1 MNSAA
6 RNRLHRVILILG
18 ILFATLTPHDAC
30 KAQEPKGGG
39 KANLLANA
47 NFEQALQGWDFSSW
61 GKKGTVAVDPEV
73 KRGETPSL
81 RITNAAGDDSF
92 CKQSVKVK
100 VSTRYRL
107 SGYIKT
113 KDVVVKG
120 GQAASLS
127 LEGGF
132 EATQSVKGTK
142 SWSKFDFEFDSGS
155 LDVVKVGCRLGGHS
169 SPAMGTAWFDDLR
182 LTELGP
188 SRKR

>member
-1 MNSAA
+1 M
-6 RNRLHRVILILG
+6 VIASI
-18 ILFATLTPHDAC
+18 TPHETC
-30 KAQEPKGGG
+30 IAQDLQGGG
-39 KANLLANA
+39 KANLLVNA
-47 NFEQALQGWDFSSW
+47 NFAQALQGWEFTSW
-61 GKKGTVAVDPEV
+61 GKKGTVAVDPLV
-73 KRGETPSL
+73 KRGATPSV

-92 CKQSVKVK
+92 CKQTVKVK

-120 GQAASLS
+120 GQAASIS
-127 LEGGF
+127 IEGGF
-132 EATQSVKGTK
+132 EATESVKGTK

-155 LDVVKVGCRLGGHS
+155 LSVVKVGCRLGGHS

-182 LTELGP
+182 LIELGP